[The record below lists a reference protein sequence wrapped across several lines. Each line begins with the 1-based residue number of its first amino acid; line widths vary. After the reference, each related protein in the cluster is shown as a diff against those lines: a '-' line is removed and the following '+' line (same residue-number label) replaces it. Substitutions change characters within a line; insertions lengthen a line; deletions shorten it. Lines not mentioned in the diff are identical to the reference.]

1 MKKVILAREA
11 QAKLAHPT
19 DEKFKIMVSSKS
31 LDKYPVKPQHITD
44 AKTIFGPSRPGLR
57 GGNSKTVPRKG

>member
-1 MKKVILAREA
+1 MKKAILAREA

-31 LDKYPVKPQHITD
+31 LDNCPVKPQHITD
-44 AKTIFGPSRPGLR
+44 VKTIFGPNHPGLR
-57 GGNSKTVPRKG
+57 GKQ